1 MNTQNL
7 KNLFHSQL
15 EACSE
20 EYHRALVEKFGDQID
35 SQELLETLNRV
46 RGTQNLD
53 LTKKVKTTKN
63 PKEPKPAKKPKEPKD
78 PSALCQART
87 WGDGSGDHQC
97 TFGSGSNGLCTKH
110 AKAEQECCVPCTTTD
125 NGNKRVGLYMG
136 RINQWQD
143 GVEGILPYK
152 DELGLLRI
160 EWTSDHM
167 KSIIHA
173 ALEDGTCQRPDTG
186 IASKKGRK
194 PTSKKSAAAAELAAI
209 VPTQL
214 ETSSEPAAEPETSSE
229 QAADPEIGIAS
240 KWKDLCKPTNTIT
253 KTITTSTST
262 TTTSTSPNTI
272 TTTTII
278 TTTETRSPTP
288 IALPIALPVSVSW
301 ACSKCTYIHE
311 GDFVSKTTCEMCETP
326 RLKQAQKHVK
336 KETSSKKPKNNH
348 RGPAI
353 DKLSDGTKDPSA
365 YVAQIEAGFSKTR
378 ITKVS
383 SKKLFYKYKKQA
395 PPHKPPN
402 PTIFVPVPPSNE
414 QLLKNI
420 RIKLA
425 LNPKNKG
432 TKSWYRYE
440 AYQHATTLYEYLYA
454 GGGGGNGDYKYDFA
468 EGNLSIHPD
477 DEWWSQ
483 PIPDP
488 IFD

>member
-1 MNTQNL
+1 MTTLEMNTQNL

-229 QAADPEIGIAS
+229 PAVEP
-240 KWKDLCKPTNTIT
+240 
-253 KTITTSTST
+253 
-262 TTTSTSPNTI
+262 
-272 TTTTII
+272 
-278 TTTETRSPTP
+278 
-288 IALPIALPVSVSW
+288 
-301 ACSKCTYIHE
+301 
-311 GDFVSKTTCEMCETP
+311 
-326 RLKQAQKHVK
+326 
-336 KETSSKKPKNNH
+336 ETSSEPAAEPETSSEPAAEPETSSEPAAEPETSSEPAAEPETSSEPAAEPETSSEPAAEPETSSEPAAEPETSSEPTAEPETSLEDSLEKELAVTEDAEEADEDQEANVAEKTDKN
-348 RGPAI
+348 G
-353 DKLSDGTKDPSA
+353 
-365 YVAQIEAGFSKTR
+365 KTW
-378 ITKVS
+378 VVDMDDMS
-383 SKKLFYKYKKQA
+383 VYFWD
-395 PPHKPPN
+395 
-402 PTIFVPVPPSNE
+402 E
-414 QLLKNI
+414 
-420 RIKLA
+420 
-425 LNPKNKG
+425 
-432 TKSWYRYE
+432 
-440 AYQHATTLYEYLYA
+440 
-454 GGGGGNGDYKYDFA
+454 
-468 EGNLSIHPD
+468 D
-477 DEWWSQ
+477 DERHGTVIGTWVEDSPELEDEYKWMLE
-483 PIPDP
+483 
-488 IFD
+488 